1 MKVLLAEDQEIVR
14 TGISS
19 FLRSTGFIKKIEE
32 AKDGRDAIEKA
43 KVFEPD
49 LFVLDYEMPEYNG
62 TYAARIIKAK
72 WPEIPV
78 LIISM
83 DNSEACIMDAV
94 GATVQGIVFKG
105 ATKDEFIDAIR
116 TVASG
121 GLWFKG
127 QIAEVIA
134 NKLLPNHNGSQN
146 GVKTKQT
153 RTENSLTKRENEL
166 ITYFVNGLSC
176 PEIARTF
183 FISKRTVES
192 HKANI
197 FKKLGVNNTA
207 KLIKYAID
215 NNLV

>member
-1 MKVLLAEDQEIVR
+1 MKILLAEDHEIVR

-62 TYAARIIKAK
+62 TYAARIIKTK
-72 WPEIPV
+72 WPDIPV

-83 DNSEACIMDAV
+83 DNSEASIMDAV
-94 GATVQGIVFKG
+94 DAAVQGIVFKG
-105 ATKDEFIDAIR
+105 ASKDEFVDAIR
-116 TVASG
+116 AVASG
-121 GLWFKG
+121 KIWFKG
-127 QIAEVIA
+127 RIAEVIA
-134 NKLLPNHNGSQN
+134 NKMVPNRRGVPNGA
-146 GVKTKQT
+146 KTKQIK
-153 RTENSLTKRENEL
+153 TENSLTKRETEL
-166 ITYFVNGLSC
+166 ITHFVKGLSC
-176 PEIARTF
+176 PEIASAL

-197 FKKLGVNNTA
+197 FKKLRVNNTA

-215 NNLV
+215 NNLA